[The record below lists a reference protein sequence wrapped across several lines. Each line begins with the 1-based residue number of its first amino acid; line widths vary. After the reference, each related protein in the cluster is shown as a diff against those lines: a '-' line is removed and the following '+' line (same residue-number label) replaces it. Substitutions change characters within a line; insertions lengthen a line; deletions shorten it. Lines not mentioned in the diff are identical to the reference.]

1 MELLNDIKTLLE
13 YTILDITI
21 KKLLIFF
28 GIIFVFFL
36 FKQIFTK
43 IVVNVLKKIAS
54 KTETSFDDSLID
66 IVEGPLRMLIIIIG
80 FYIAFTT
87 LKLPENASIL
97 IRHIINSLF
106 IFAIFRGIYKAESLI
121 EKGIENFFGKKDYEL
136 IINFLPFISKFLK
149 ITIVIFGAIFI
160 VQEWGYNVG
169 ALITGLGIGGV
180 AVALAAKDTLA
191 NLFGSIMI
199 LIDRPFKI
207 GDWII
212 VNDIEG
218 IVEDIGFRS
227 TRIRTFGKALV
238 SVPNSIVATTAIT
251 NWSMRD
257 RRRINF
263 SIGVT
268 YSTSVEKLSKAVTE
282 INSML
287 LNHPEIH
294 DDPLMVYFTDFKASS
309 LDIFIYCFA
318 KTSDWAKYLEIKQ
331 DVNIKIMEV
340 LENLNINFAFNS
352 MSVYIEKTPENRI

>member
-87 LKLPENASIL
+87 LKLPENAAIL

-268 YSTSVEKLSKAVTE
+268 YSTSRQQISKAVSE